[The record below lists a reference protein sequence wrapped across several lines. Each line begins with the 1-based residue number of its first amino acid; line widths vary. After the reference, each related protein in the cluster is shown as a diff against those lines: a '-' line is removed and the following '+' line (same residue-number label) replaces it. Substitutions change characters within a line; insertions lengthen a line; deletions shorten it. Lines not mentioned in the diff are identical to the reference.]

1 MKAYRINAFTDRSFA
16 GNPAV
21 VCPLAGWLP
30 DETLQAIAIENRV
43 SETAFFVRSGD
54 AFELR
59 WFAPAAEVELCGHA
73 TLATAFAISTY
84 IDTDRDHF
92 EFRTR
97 WSGILGVKRK
107 GNVFTLDFP
116 ARAAIPVDEGEAW
129 SEIAGT
135 RVVERW
141 VAVKTL
147 AVCESEADVASARPQ
162 MDRIAEL
169 PGDGLI
175 LTAPGSSSDFVARY
189 FAPHRGVPED
199 PVTGS
204 AYCSLAPYWSRRLGR
219 KRLTARQLSKRGG
232 ELTVEHAGERVFISG
247 RAIPYFVGE
256 ITMPQSQ
263 SFALTE
269 K

>member
-1 MKAYRINAFTDRSFA
+1 MNAYRINAFTSRSFA

-21 VCPLAGWLP
+21 VCPLDEWLP

-73 TLATAFAISTY
+73 TLATAFAIGTY
-84 IDTDRDHF
+84 IDADRDRF

-97 WSGILGVKRK
+97 WSGTLGVRRK
-107 GNVFTLDFP
+107 GDVYTLDFP
-116 ARAAIPVDEGEAW
+116 SRAAIPVDGVGTW
-129 SEIAGT
+129 NEIAGT
-135 RVVERW
+135 RVVEHW

-147 AVCESEADVASARPQ
+147 AVCASEADVARARPQ
-162 MDRIAEL
+162 MERIAEL

-175 LTAPGSSSDFVARY
+175 LTAPGSDTDFVVRY

-219 KRLTARQLSKRGG
+219 KRLSARQLSKRGG
-232 ELTVEHAGERVFISG
+232 EVTVEHAGERVLISG
-247 RAIPYFVGE
+247 RATPYFVGE
-256 ITMPQSQ
+256 IATPQRQ
-263 SFALTE
+263 SFVLTE